1 VKLVIDHFGHPQQGG
16 VNCDGFQTVLRAVDK
31 GRTWVKIS
39 AGYRLESPQVAQDCA
54 EALLANA
61 GPERLLWGSDWPFAA
76 YEDSVRYED
85 TIAAFRQ
92 WVPDA
97 NVRRIIGGET
107 ALRLYFT

>member
-1 VKLVIDHFGHPQQGG
+1 
-16 VNCDGFQTVLRAVDK
+16 
-31 GRTWVKIS
+31 
-39 AGYRLESPQVAQDCA
+39 
-54 EALLANA
+54 
-61 GPERLLWGSDWPFAA
+61 
-76 YEDSVRYED
+76 VRYED